1 MWRPRPTIKNGRPRR
16 FMRSRP
22 GFGLDIYRGISRAGG
37 GSNGG
42 NRDIFSQL
50 DGVFHLHS
58 QKHLV
63 LDNVANHLAGLAVGL
78 QDLLQ
83 ACRRALRGFQ
93 RAQRELKLPP
103 IKYPKTIAATER
115 CTTSM
120 LSVSCASGPVSTT
133 KNWMS
138 KNAISNSSIFSAGGI
153 FLNGSNARLHVPG
166 RLFIRKTSRLNLCFK
181 RAPGYA
187 KTAAPARPIKRKKC
201 ARP

>member
-1 MWRPRPTIKNGRPRR
+1 
-16 FMRSRP
+16 MRSRP

-93 RAQRELKLPP
+93 RAQRELNLFGLGVKQMRQAQFLHADGRKDNIDRVVSVDVDIGVQVRNIRHRHNAYLPCDL
-103 IKYPKTIAATER
+103 IWF
-115 CTTSM
+115 
-120 LSVSCASGPVSTT
+120 V
-133 KNWMS
+133 
-138 KNAISNSSIFSAGGI
+138 
-153 FLNGSNARLHVPG
+153 
-166 RLFIRKTSRLNLCFK
+166 
-181 RAPGYA
+181 
-187 KTAAPARPIKRKKC
+187 
-201 ARP
+201 